1 MFSEQMVGMFGER
14 PNTYKLYP
22 GASEGISLEGTEREV
37 PERARDITELRLS
50 FSGRP
55 IKSFHLLAS
64 WVKDTSRWFSMLII
78 QTNIY
83 TYYKMNKVDD
93 SPITLFL

>member
-1 MFSEQMVGMFGER
+1 MGKNIFRQMSISYIPEFARGFFRVKRER
-14 PNTYKLYP
+14 IHEKT
-22 GASEGISLEGTEREV
+22 
-37 PERARDITELRLS
+37 RDITELRLS

>member
-1 MFSEQMVGMFGER
+1 M
-14 PNTYKLYP
+14 YKLYP

-37 PERARDITELRLS
+37 TEKARDITVLRLSLS